1 MVYLWRI
8 GFWRGTICFLVLTAP
23 HSVTRAARTLRISQ
37 NHAIV
42 CLMDEKQ
49 LAKRQKMLER
59 IKDFT
64 LMDDDFMTRF
74 FDGDNECTQ
83 FVLRTILG
91 RDDLTVTKAVAQKVV
106 KSLKSRSVRLDVY
119 AVDSEQ
125 KPYDIE
131 IQRADEGAGARRA
144 RYNSAMMDADETVTG
159 MDTEN
164 LSETY
169 VIFITENDIYG
180 KSQPL
185 YKIERYIDGVTP
197 FNDGSHII
205 YVNGKYRGNDPI
217 GDLMHDFSCKKSEDM
232 KNSVLADKVRR
243 MKENEQEVTRMG
255 RIMEELQEEARAEAK
270 EERNIE
276 VAEEML
282 KEGSLP
288 LEKIARFS
296 KLPLET
302 VKQLSEKLLVVQ
314 A

>member
-1 MVYLWRI
+1 M
-8 GFWRGTICFLVLTAP
+8 F
-23 HSVTRAARTLRISQ
+23 
-37 NHAIV
+37 
-42 CLMDEKQ
+42 
-49 LAKRQKMLER
+49 
-59 IKDFT
+59 
-64 LMDDDFMTRF
+64 
-74 FDGDNECTQ
+74 
-83 FVLRTILG
+83 
-91 RDDLTVTKAVAQKVV
+91 
-106 KSLKSRSVRLDVY
+106 

-164 LSETY
+164 LPESY

-185 YKIERYIDGVTP
+185 YKIERYIDGAVP

-243 MKENEQEVTRMG
+243 MKENEQGVKKMC
-255 RIMEELQEEARAEAK
+255 RIMEEFAKEERAEAK
-270 EERNIE
+270 EERDFETAARLLEQKKMSETEIADFFNFTDAQMKLVKE
-276 VAEEML
+276 QVAVL
-282 KEGSLP
+282 
-288 LEKIARFS
+288 A
-296 KLPLET
+296 
-302 VKQLSEKLLVVQ
+302 
-314 A
+314 

>member
-1 MVYLWRI
+1 MVYLWRS
-8 GFWRGTICFLVLTAP
+8 GFWRGTTCFLVLTAP

-49 LAKRQKMLER
+49 LAKRQKMLEQ
-59 IKDFT
+59 IKEFT

-243 MKENEQEVTRMG
+243 MKENEQGVKKMC
-255 RIMEELQEEARAEAK
+255 RIMEELQEEAK

>member
-1 MVYLWRI
+1 M
-8 GFWRGTICFLVLTAP
+8 F
-23 HSVTRAARTLRISQ
+23 
-37 NHAIV
+37 
-42 CLMDEKQ
+42 
-49 LAKRQKMLER
+49 
-59 IKDFT
+59 
-64 LMDDDFMTRF
+64 
-74 FDGDNECTQ
+74 
-83 FVLRTILG
+83 
-91 RDDLTVTKAVAQKVV
+91 
-106 KSLKSRSVRLDVY
+106 
-119 AVDSEQ
+119 AVDCEQ

-164 LSETY
+164 LPESY

-185 YKIERYIDGVTP
+185 YKIERYIDGAVP

-243 MKENEQEVTRMG
+243 MKETEQGITKMC
-255 RIMEELQEEARAEAK
+255 RIMEEFAR
-270 EERNIE
+270 EEREEMQIE
-276 VAEEML
+276 TAEEML

-288 LEKIARFS
+288 LEKIAQFS
-296 KLPLET
+296 KLPLWLLRQSLYKFSKNSDSSGLHDFKVFIMCAKT
-302 VKQLSEKLLVVQ
+302 VSSTISIGSGKYFSPLPRYISFVI
-314 A
+314 